1 MSQWN
6 NSFIDNELMVEDVN
20 YIIHNGIR
28 YNIKI
33 EVKKYEDLV
42 NGSFKE
48 MRKLGNHDDDKE
60 IEWSVEGDKLGSKNA
75 KWVRGSHPAL
85 HYRGNALKRHKVWFQ
100 EHKEGFYTYKYT
112 GWQKKVLNATFC
124 IDKNTFS
131 ATSALVNAMKQDIN
145 QNHWIA
151 TMYEDGKDYIGMHS
165 DKNKT
170 WRKNSGF
177 QVVKWGA
184 ARVFCVT
191 INDHDDVD
199 KCTVLL
205 SKKMPAGTSIIVDW
219 DANLRT
225 RHGVPV
231 MEECNEVSG
240 SIVGRD
246 IETCISFAESQRMI
260 KQAEKDRLKRVAKKR
275 KLKEKENQASK
286 KKNKY

>member
-1 MSQWN
+1 MSKWN
-6 NSFIDNELMVEDVN
+6 KTFIDNEIMVEDVDF
-20 YIIHNGIR
+20 IIHNGIR

-33 EVKKYEDLV
+33 QVKKYEDLV
-42 NGSFKE
+42 NQAFAE
-48 MRKLGNHDDDKE
+48 LRKLENHDDDDE
-60 IEWSVEGDKLGSKNA
+60 IEWSVEDDKLGSKNA

-100 EHKEGFYTYKYT
+100 EYKDGFYTYKYT

-131 ATSALVNAMKQDIN
+131 ATSALVHVMKQDIN

-151 TMYEDGKDYIGMHS
+151 TMYEDGNDYIGMHS
-165 DKNKT
+165 DKVKT
-170 WRKNSGF
+170 WKKDSGF

-184 ARVFCVT
+184 SRIFRVT
-191 INDHDDVD
+191 INDDEDVN

-205 SKKMPAGTSIIVDW
+205 SKKMPAGTSIIIDKET
-219 DANLRT
+219 NLKT

-231 MEECNEVSG
+231 MEDCNEVSG

-246 IETCISFAESQRMI
+246 IETCISFSDSQKMI
-260 KQAEKDRLKRVAKKR
+260 EQAERDRLKRIATKKR
-275 KLKEKENQASK
+275 KFLQILN
-286 KKNKY
+286 N